1 MASRLVSWCKA
12 TATAA
17 AAGSPWLSTV
27 TLLSDKPLVI
37 REPTYKAEVI
47 VNGVRVRGLL
57 DHEAQVFLVCKELE

>member
-17 AAGSPWLSTV
+17 ADSPWLSTV